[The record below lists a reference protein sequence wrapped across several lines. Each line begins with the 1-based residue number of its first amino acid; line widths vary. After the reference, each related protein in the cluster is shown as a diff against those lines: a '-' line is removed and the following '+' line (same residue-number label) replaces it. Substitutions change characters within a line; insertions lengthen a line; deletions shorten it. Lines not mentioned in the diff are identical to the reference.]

1 MKVRLTM
8 FDSYLSDL
16 MSDLITGSATPEE
29 ALLEIAQ
36 IADQAA
42 SEGEPS

>member
-1 MKVRLTM
+1 M

-16 MSDLITGSATPEE
+16 MSDLITGDVTPEE

-42 SEGEPS
+42 SEEEPS